1 MYKIL
6 SLTSYFL
13 SRFLECDE
21 DRVPPSLKLAKDPP
35 IYFLTPQQAYKW
47 FTENVVAEDDCVPTE
62 RLDVERKETT
72 PTSIT
77 FTVTDPRCDENDEV
91 QGYVNGVSKLVDG
104 PGAPRSEVTF
114 DFVIDQCPYLP
125 YTTIK
130 RSDRTRKF
138 LKGEGC
144 DGLDNDCKFF
154 LKFQTFHVQYSSIFL
169 TNASLFLGDSN
180 FLDEAGEY
188 LIDIEK
194 WVDGKICFLVE
205 TL

>member
-1 MYKIL
+1 MLKTL
-6 SLTSYFL
+6 SLTSNFL
-13 SRFLECDE
+13 CRFTECDE
-21 DRVPPSLKLAKDPP
+21 DRVPPSLKCAKDPP
-35 IYFLTPQQAYKW
+35 TYFLTPQQAYKW

-62 RLDVERKETT
+62 RLDVKVKETT

-77 FTVTDPRCDENDEV
+77 FTVTDPRCFENPEV
-91 QGYVNGVSKLVDG
+91 QGYVNGVPGVVVDS

-130 RSDRTRKF
+130 RGLRTRDF

-154 LKFQTFHVQYSSIFL
+154 ISTKHFMFNIAQFSSQTHHDF
-169 TNASLFLGDSN
+169 
-180 FLDEAGEY
+180 
-188 LIDIEK
+188 
-194 WVDGKICFLVE
+194 
-205 TL
+205 